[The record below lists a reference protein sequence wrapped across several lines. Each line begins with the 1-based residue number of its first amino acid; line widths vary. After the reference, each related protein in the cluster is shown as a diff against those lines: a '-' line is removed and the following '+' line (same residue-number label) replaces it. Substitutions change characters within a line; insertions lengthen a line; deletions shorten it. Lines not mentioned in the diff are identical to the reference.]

1 MISRL
6 IRSLSAALLISAA
19 TVQLSSAETIK
30 GALAKAYEN
39 NSTLNSAR
47 AGVRIVDEGVAIAK
61 SGYRPTI
68 TGDASASYSSR
79 SDNVSNRVPNAVSDT
94 VSTTGA
100 RLTTGSFGITISQ
113 TLFDGFGTKNRVAAA
128 EAQVLAQRE
137 NLRNSEQN
145 VLFDAASAYMDVI
158 RDRQIAAFR
167 KKNLAFL
174 LEQVRAANA
183 RFEVGEGTRTD
194 VAQADASRQA
204 AIAQLN
210 AAEAQAKSSAASYR
224 QVVGETPG
232 KLDAAAP
239 LAKLMPKSID
249 QALEIAASEHP
260 AILANYH
267 LVDSTEFGVKV
278 AESALLPTLGLQG
291 KLSKTYENSDAES
304 RGVFGQVTSSE
315 TKSASSAAS
324 IGLQLT
330 VPIYQ
335 GGRVSAQV
343 RQEKERLGKARLD
356 TDVARD
362 QVRQAVTSS
371 WTQMMAA
378 KAAVAANKQLVSAAQ
393 LALDGVVEERKV
405 GQRTTL
411 DVLNAQKDVTDAQ
424 ISLADSQRNVVVA
437 SYAVLSASGR
447 LNIRRLGLGV
457 AEHKPEEHYKAV
469 KDKWF
474 GLRTPDGR

>member
-6 IRSLSAALLISAA
+6 VRSLSAALLISTA
-19 TVQLSSAETIK
+19 TVELSSAETIK

-47 AGVRIVDEGVAIAK
+47 AGVRIVDEDVAIAK

-79 SDNVSNRVPNAVSDT
+79 TDAVTNR
-94 VSTTGA
+94 GA
-100 RLTTGSFGITISQ
+100 RLETGSFGITISQ

-145 VLFDAASAYMDVI
+145 ILFDAASAYMNVI

-194 VAQADASRQA
+194 VAQADASRQS

-224 QVVGETPG
+224 QVVGEEPG

-249 QALEIAASEHP
+249 QALEMAAGEHP

-267 LVDSTEFGVKV
+267 LVDATEFGVKV

-291 KLSKTYENSDAES
+291 KLSKTYENTDSSPATS
-304 RGVFGQVTSSE
+304 RDVLGRVTSNNS
-315 TKSASSAAS
+315 KSATGAAS

-343 RQEKERLGKARLD
+343 RQEKERLGKARID

-362 QVRQAVTSS
+362 QVRQAVTSA

-378 KAAVAANKQLVSAAQ
+378 KAAVAANKQLVSAAR